1 MKRAVIGDWEKFID
15 NQREK
20 HNQNLSV
27 DCLLIL
33 LRLSKCLSRYHLSL
47 TLSNVILFT
56 QGGVK
61 KITFYFSKNPV
72 IHLWITQMLK
82 WF

>member
-1 MKRAVIGDWEKFID
+1 MKRAVIGDWDKFID

-33 LRLSKCLSRYHLSL
+33 LMVVKMSVTVPSVTDIVKCNIVHSRW
-47 TLSNVILFT
+47 
-56 QGGVK
+56 GK
-61 KITFYFSKNPV
+61 K
-72 IHLWITQMLK
+72 
-82 WF
+82 